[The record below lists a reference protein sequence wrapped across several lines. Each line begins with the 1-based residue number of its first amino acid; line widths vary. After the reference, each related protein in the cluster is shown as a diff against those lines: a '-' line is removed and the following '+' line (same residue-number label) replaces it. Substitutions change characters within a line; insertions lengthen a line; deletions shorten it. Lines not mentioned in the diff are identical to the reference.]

1 LHTNEGM
8 VYVDLYVVEWHLLD
22 SGLAKYLYTA
32 STHKKIASWST
43 YQRHP
48 FLLKYGVPSMEIT
61 FERSRQTKRLRKH
74 SRYLLRSRKVSRR
87 QGIEGEA

>member
-61 FERSRQTKRLRKH
+61 FERSRQTKTT
-74 SRYLLRSRKVSRR
+74 YFTELLVSLIFMV
-87 QGIEGEA
+87 GCEICD